1 MKSLITAIL
10 AGVLGAL
17 ISALGLLS
25 NFNFYMIQ
33 VDLGYDN
40 NLSSYLLGQDG
51 LILSEMFV
59 ALIYSVLALLLIVT
73 KNNKNFRIY
82 TIIIGTSR
90 IILSASVLALF
101 WKPGWYFILDPAG
114 SHKYAYVLLLCALI
128 QSITF
133 LTAKSE
139 K

>member
-1 MKSLITAIL
+1 
-10 AGVLGAL
+10 
-17 ISALGLLS
+17 
-25 NFNFYMIQ
+25 MIQ

-73 KNNKNFRIY
+73 KNNKNFRIF

-101 WKPGWYFILDPAG
+101 WKPGWYCILDPAG

-133 LTAKSE
+133 LT
-139 K
+139 